1 MPTFILEKPVRLKCA
16 GEFVLVAAD
25 LAAGVHLREE
35 TVDAGSIKDSRWDG
49 DACMALQFAHGLPEE
64 LVQVVCGAVA
74 HRVDAHHAL
83 LHTHAGAHVSCRAR
97 AITPLQAD
105 THPTVALLANLQ
117 RAIPTDGVLCL
128 CEAKTAGAAPGVDA
142 LQTEIDT
149 DRQTETD
156 RQRQTG
162 TDTQT

>member
-1 MPTFILEKPVRLKCA
+1 MQLQAVS
-16 GEFVLVAAD
+16 FVSFPL
-25 LAAGVHLREE
+25 
-35 TVDAGSIKDSRWDG
+35 SK
-49 DACMALQFAHGLPEE
+49 Q
-64 LVQVVCGAVA
+64 GAVQPTLA
-74 HRVDAHHAL
+74 QTRVHERDGTHSHRQTDRQ
-83 LHTHAGAHVSCRAR
+83 TDR
-97 AITPLQAD
+97 QAD